1 MKFFAASFD
10 LSILAISSILAMG
23 IISCNSTG
31 REKKDEEKRDTIAV
45 SSNAIKYQLVTEAIN
60 SPVQLAV
67 APGNTDRLFI
77 SDLSG
82 RIFILQN
89 GQLSP
94 KPFIDVSSKLEQKDT
109 TAAMRAI
116 FSMAFHPD
124 FATNK
129 KFYICYNAPASD
141 TADKCKLMIS
151 EFRASSKNPN
161 IADPSSEREVL
172 EADGSTVGVDGC
184 QIAFGP
190 DGYLYI
196 AIGDNGTPLEKR
208 EAQHLNSFLG
218 KLLRIDVNK
227 TPYAIPADNPF
238 GRDKNVRPE
247 IWSYGL
253 RRLWRFSFDPQTH
266 LLFGADIG
274 DKTEEEIDIIQK
286 GGNYGWPIKE
296 GDSLA
301 VKNTTADTSKFVTPI
316 NTYTHKDGIC
326 VIGGNVY
333 HGNELPFLKDEYVF
347 ADLNG
352 SLFSLSKNQ
361 NQKWVRQSIKL
372 LNPPAG
378 HFSIFSLDKDKNNE
392 LYVLGVLNTNAGSK
406 GVVYKLVHS

>member
-1 MKFFAASFD
+1 MKLSTAFFV
-10 LSILAISSILAMG
+10 LSILSISV
-23 IISCNSTG
+23 ISCDTTPS
-31 REKKDEEKRDTIAV
+31 KKDDKKSDAAAA
-45 SSNAIKYQLVTEAIN
+45 SSNAVRYQLITNAIK
-60 SPVQLAV
+60 SPVQMV
-67 APGNTDRLFI
+67 TAPDNTNRLFI
-77 SDLSG
+77 SDLG
-82 RIFILQN
+82 GKIFIMQN
-89 GQLSP
+89 GKLLP

-124 FATNK
+124 FAANK

-151 EFRASSKNPN
+151 EFRASNTN
-161 IADPSSEREVL
+161 ADIADASTERKVL
-172 EADGSTVGVDGC
+172 EVDGSTIGVDGC

-208 EAQHLNSFLG
+208 EAQDLHSYLG

-227 TPYAIPADNPF
+227 TPYAIPSDNPF
-238 GRDKNVRPE
+238 ITNKNAKPE

-253 RRLWRFSFDPQTH
+253 RRLWRFSFDPDTH

-296 GDSLA
+296 ADSLA
-301 VKNTTADTSKFVTPI
+301 VTNTTADTSGFIPPV
-316 NTYTHKDGIC
+316 NSYSHKDGIC
-326 VIGGNVY
+326 VIGGSVY
-333 HGNELPFLKDEYVF
+333 HGDQLPFLKNKYVF
-347 ADLNG
+347 ADFNG
-352 SLFSLSKNQ
+352 SLFAIGKNE
-361 NQKWVRQSIKL
+361 NEKWLRNPIKV
-372 LNPPAG
+372 LNPPTYP
-378 HFSIFSLDKDKNNE
+378 FTIFSFDKDTNNE
-392 LYVLGVLNTNAGSK
+392 LYVLGVLNTKAGSI
-406 GVVYKLVHS
+406 GAVYKLVHI